1 MKAVRLHSGVVKTAL
16 LCLTVLLGL
25 FSITAGR
32 VLLMQAE
39 HEPPDLEQL
48 FGEKESFHFEVRY
61 SFFTLGD
68 MYVSSRD
75 TTIDGRDFLHLEAII
90 ESNSGIPLMG
100 SKKYSYNS
108 ILSRNDSTAYGH
120 HFWVDKLHRDAFK
133 DIEYVFDYENDKV
146 YSSIV
151 EEGIRDTL
159 ELVGPADGGMSM
171 FFNGRNFAGTESQQ
185 RHPIYIDNKLEYIT
199 ITNTL
204 ERDKVDSEVLGDDTD
219 VFISYGEADINGP
232 FGFSGDFV
240 SRFATGPRRIPL
252 EARAK
257 VWIGNVS
264 VRLKDYHNPAMDET
278 N

>member
-1 MKAVRLHSGVVKTAL
+1 MKAVRLRYIGLKTAL
-16 LCLTVLLGL
+16 LCLSVLLGL
-25 FSITAGR
+25 FTISAGR
-32 VLLMQAE
+32 ALLMQPK
-39 HEPPDLEQL
+39 HDPPDLEQL
-48 FGEKESFHFEVRY
+48 FGEKESFHFQVRY

-75 TTIDGRDFLHLEAII
+75 TTIDGRDLLHLEAII

-120 HFWVDKLHRDAFK
+120 HFWVDKLHDDAFK
-133 DIEYVFDYENDKV
+133 NIEYIFDYENDKV

-151 EEGIRDTL
+151 EESIQDTL
-159 ELVGPADGGMSM
+159 ELIGPADGGMSM
-171 FFNGRNFAGTESQQ
+171 FFNGRNYAGTESQQ
-185 RHPIYIDNKLEYIT
+185 RHPIYIDNALEYIT

-204 ERDKVDSEVLGDDTD
+204 ERDKVDSDVFGDDTE

-232 FGFSGDFV
+232 FGFNGNFV
-240 SRFATGPRRIPL
+240 SRFATGPRRVPL

-264 VRLKDYHNPAMDET
+264 IRLIDYHNPAMED
-278 N
+278 

>member
-1 MKAVRLHSGVVKTAL
+1 MIPVQLRSLGFKTVL
-16 LCLTVLLGL
+16 LCLTVLLVL
-25 FSITAGR
+25 FSISAGR
-32 VLLMQAE
+32 ALLMQPE

-68 MYVSSRD
+68 MYVSSSD
-75 TTIDGRDFLHLEAII
+75 TTIDGRDFIHLEAVI
-90 ESNSGIPLMG
+90 ESNSGNPFVG
-100 SKKYSYNS
+100 NKKYSYNS
-108 ILSRNDSTAYGH
+108 ILSRNGSIAYGN

-133 DIEYVFDYENDKV
+133 DIEYIFDYENEKV

-151 EEGIRDTL
+151 EESIRDTL
-159 ELVGPADGGMSM
+159 ELVGPADGGMSL
-171 FFNGRNFAGTESQQ
+171 FFNGRSYAGTESQQ
-185 RHPIYIDNKLEYIT
+185 RYPIYIDNGLEYIT

-204 ERDKVDSEVLGDDTD
+204 ERDKVDSDVLGDDTE
-219 VFISYGEADINGP
+219 VFISYGAADIDGP

-240 SRFATGPRRIPL
+240 SRFAAGPRRIPL
-252 EARAK
+252 EAKAK

-264 VRLKDYHNPAMDET
+264 VSLKDYHNPAME